1 MTDIAL
7 ADLAAAT
14 AAGYKVEYLTI
25 AAHTEQGNQSIAETY
40 RARLTKP
47 VYGGTHQ
54 AGFEIRADGYST
66 ASQATAAV
74 NAVAALNAQRK
85 VRYGAGTTVQI
96 NDDTLGTVEVLDAS

>member
-1 MTDIAL
+1 MAATAF
-7 ADLAAAT
+7 ANLAAAT

-25 AAHTEQGNQSIAETY
+25 AAHTEQGNQDIAETY

-74 NAVAALNAQRK
+74 NAVAALNAQRNH
-85 VRYGAGTTVQI
+85 RYGSVSGSV
-96 NDDTLGTVEVLDAS
+96 NDDPLGTVEVLDAS